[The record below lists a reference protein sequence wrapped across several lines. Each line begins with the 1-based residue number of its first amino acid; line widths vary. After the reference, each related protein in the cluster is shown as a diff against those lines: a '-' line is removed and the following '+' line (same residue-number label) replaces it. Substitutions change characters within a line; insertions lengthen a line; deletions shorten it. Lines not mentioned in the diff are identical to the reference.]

1 VQKMVIAM
9 SGEVIPKINF
19 SIIMFLLTKVFIF
32 NYRGMDFL
40 SYSPISPVL
49 PTNLST
55 AFWDN

>member
-1 VQKMVIAM
+1 
-9 SGEVIPKINF
+9 
-19 SIIMFLLTKVFIF
+19 MFLLAKVFLVDRRI
-32 NYRGMDFL
+32 MVFL

>member
-1 VQKMVIAM
+1 MFFWMRGKGIFYVYCYIVL
-9 SGEVIPKINF
+9 
-19 SIIMFLLTKVFIF
+19 FLLNKVLGF
-32 NYRGMDFL
+32 NLGLMVFL